1 MILPMSRRFTAYRA
15 LIGFTCQAP
24 VFALFYLANGLDF
37 SGLMTLALA
46 FAGAKIVCDLPS
58 GLFADRFGRKA
69 AILARVALESVSVAL
84 LFGHHFLF
92 SSILAGAAVAFS
104 AGAEQALVF
113 EWHGGGFA
121 RVFGRTTSWSCLS
134 TAAASLVGGAL
145 ATVDFHFVY
154 ILRLAV
160 LAAAGAVALTFVE
173 PPRRTAPAAPLGATP
188 LLPRRLAR
196 LLAFVG
202 AIGAVQI
209 AALQLQQPF
218 LRHAGIPLAWLG
230 ALYVAF
236 QLATAAGARLAH
248 RLHSPLHSVALVSA
262 AGLALVAI
270 PPAAA
275 GVAALFLLKF
285 AHGLSLPSF
294 GASLNALA
302 PAHSRATALSFRS
315 LFEGSALLVVAPLM
329 GWTADAVSLPA
340 AFAVAALFALPTLL
354 LLEATPCVA
363 PAGSRSRA

>member
-15 LIGFTCQAP
+15 LIGFTCQTP

-46 FAGAKIVCDLPS
+46 FAGAKVACDLPS

-69 AILARVALESVSVAL
+69 AILARVALESASVAL
-84 LFGHHFLF
+84 LFGHHFLL
-92 SSILAGAAVAFS
+92 SSVLGGAAVAFS

-113 EWHGGGFA
+113 EWHGGGFTK
-121 RVFGRTTSWSCLS
+121 VFGRTTSWSCLS
-134 TAAASLVGGAL
+134 TAAASIAGGAL
-145 ATVDFHFVY
+145 ATVDFHLVY
-154 ILRLAV
+154 VLRLAV
-160 LAAAGAVALTFVE
+160 LAAAGVVALTFVE
-173 PPRRTAPAAPLGATP
+173 PPRRAAPSAPADAS
-188 LLPRRLAR
+188 LPSRRLPR

-202 AIGAVQI
+202 ALGAVHV

-236 QLATAAGARLAH
+236 QLATAAGARVAH
-248 RLHSPLHSVALVSA
+248 RLHSPLPTVALLSA

-302 PAHSRATALSFRS
+302 PARSRATALSFRS

-329 GWTADAVSLPA
+329 GWTADAVSLSA

-354 LLEATPCVA
+354 LLETSSCVA
-363 PAGSRSRA
+363 PVGSRSRA